1 MQFSHFF
8 LLLGIFAYTKGDSNA
23 PNESYEDED
32 DLVHSESLLEDVPEE
47 MSPGSDEYTTS
58 LQLDEDAGRGYRY
71 IGCWRDKGR
80 RAVPTIEGKDNVNL
94 RGRYWTRRN
103 PLEKCYQATKSRGYR
118 YFAVQNG
125 GWCATSF
132 TAGTTYKK
140 YGPSTACKKDGEGGP
155 WANAIYAIKVLEYTP
170 VGCYADR
177 RIRAIPVRYL
187 NYRRDPIRSCYKYAK
202 TRGYQYFAVQ
212 YGIQCFSTRNAGN
225 TYKKYGHSR
234 GCRNGRGGTWAND
247 VYKIK
252 CE

>member
-94 RGRYWTRRN
+94 RGR
-103 PLEKCYQATKSRGYR
+103 
-118 YFAVQNG
+118 
-125 GWCATSF
+125 
-132 TAGTTYKK
+132 
-140 YGPSTACKKDGEGGP
+140 
-155 WANAIYAIKVLEYTP
+155 
-170 VGCYADR
+170 
-177 RIRAIPVRYL
+177 
-187 NYRRDPIRSCYKYAK
+187 
-202 TRGYQYFAVQ
+202 
-212 YGIQCFSTRNAGN
+212 
-225 TYKKYGHSR
+225 
-234 GCRNGRGGTWAND
+234 
-247 VYKIK
+247 
-252 CE
+252 